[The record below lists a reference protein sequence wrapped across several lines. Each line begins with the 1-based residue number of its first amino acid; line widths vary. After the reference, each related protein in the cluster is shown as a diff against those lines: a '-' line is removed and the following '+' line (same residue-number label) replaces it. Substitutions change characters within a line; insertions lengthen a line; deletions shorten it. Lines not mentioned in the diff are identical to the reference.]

1 MPGTHS
7 TATTFIS
14 YSRKDEAF
22 AQQLYNDLSAAGVR
36 PWLDRYDIPP
46 GALWDDE
53 IQRGLN
59 AVSHVL
65 VLVSKASIASDNV
78 HVEWNY
84 ALSTGK
90 TVIPVILEKL
100 PTEAIPLRLH
110 LPNWVV
116 VAGQDYRKALAQL
129 LAVLPVTA
137 AANPAAAPEP
147 EVAPVDPDPIAAEAA
162 WKHGNAAFNAG
173 DLGAAR
179 GAYSE
184 SIRLAPDRPEGY
196 VHRGMVA
203 YLQDRYLDALADF
216 DRAQQLE
223 PDIPLLYNNRGV
235 TYSGL
240 KQYALALADFDEALM
255 LKPDYANA
263 LYNRASVLVALKRY
277 RLAVDHYTRALAISD
292 RVPAFYN
299 SRGLGYAAM
308 GDFDAAVADYNR
320 ALELNSGYAS
330 AYGNRANAY
339 ANTGRIDDALADYD
353 RVIAL
358 DPEHA
363 LAYAGRSEIRF
374 CGGDYAHAVLD
385 ASTVIGLRPDF
396 HGGYALRALA
406 NFRRSKRD
414 EALADFARAV
424 DLDAAWTAPEDAAA
438 YLTICPDDALAA
450 LRELLAARAP

>member
-1 MPGTHS
+1 MPDLHS

-14 YSRKDEAF
+14 YSRKDETF
-22 AQQLYNDLSAAGVR
+22 ALRLYNDLSAAGVR

-46 GALWDDE
+46 GAIWDDE

-65 VLVSKASIASDNV
+65 VLVSKASVASDNV
-78 HVEWNY
+78 HAEWNY

-90 TVIPVILEKL
+90 MVIPVILEQM

-110 LPNWVV
+110 GPNWVM
-116 VAGQDYRKALAQL
+116 VAGQDYRTALAKL

-147 EVAPVDPDPIAAEAA
+147 EVAPVDPDPVAAAAA
-162 WKHGNAAFNAG
+162 WKRGNAAFNAG

-179 GAYSE
+179 GAYTE
-184 SIRLAPDRPEGY
+184 SIRLAPDQPEGY
-196 VHRGMVA
+196 IHRGMVA
-203 YLQDRYLDALADF
+203 YLQDRYLDALSDF
-216 DRAQQLE
+216 DRAQQLG

-255 LKPDYANA
+255 LNPDYANA
-263 LYNRASVLVALKRY
+263 LYNRAGVLMTLKRY
-277 RLAVDHYTRALAISD
+277 RLAAEHYTRALKISD

-299 SRGLGYAAM
+299 NRGLSYAAM
-308 GDFDAAVADYNR
+308 DDLDAAMADYNR
-320 ALELNSGYAS
+320 AVELDPNYAS

-339 ANTGRIDDALADYD
+339 ANAGHIEEALADYD

-358 DPEHA
+358 NPEHA

-374 CGGDYAHAVLD
+374 CAGDYAHAVLD

-406 NFRRSKRD
+406 NFRRGKRD
-414 EALADFARAV
+414 EALADMARAV
-424 DLDAAWTAPEDAAA
+424 DLDVAWSTANEASA
-438 YLTICPDDALAA
+438 YLTVCPDDALAA
-450 LRELLAARAP
+450 LHDLLAARAS

>member
-14 YSRKDEAF
+14 YSRKDETF
-22 AQQLYNDLSAAGVR
+22 AQKLYNDLSAAGVR

-46 GALWDDE
+46 GATWDDE
-53 IQRGLN
+53 IQHGLN
-59 AVSHVL
+59 VVSHVL
-65 VLVSKASIASDNV
+65 VLVSQASIDSENV
-78 HVEWNY
+78 HAEWNY

-110 LPNWVV
+110 GPNWVM
-116 VAGQDYRKALAQL
+116 VAGQEYRTALARL

-137 AANPAAAPEP
+137 VANPAAAPEP
-147 EVAPVDPDPIAAEAA
+147 EVAPVDLDPAAAEAA

-173 DLGAAR
+173 DLAAASA
-179 GAYSE
+179 AYTD

-196 VHRGMVA
+196 IHRGMVA
-203 YLQDRYLDALADF
+203 HLQDRYLDALADF
-216 DRAQQLE
+216 DRAHQLE

-240 KQYALALADFDEALM
+240 KQYALALADFDEAL
-255 LKPDYANA
+255 LLNPDYANA
-263 LYNRASVLVALKRY
+263 LYNRAGVLMVLKRY
-277 RLAVDHYTRALAISD
+277 RLAVDYYTRALAISD

-308 GDFDAAVADYNR
+308 GNFDAAVADYNQ
-320 ALELNSGYAS
+320 ALELDAKYAS

-339 ANTGRIDDALADYD
+339 ANTGHIDEALADYGA
-353 RVIAL
+353 VIDL

-374 CGGDYAHAVLD
+374 CAGDYAHAVLD
-385 ASTVIGLRPDF
+385 ASTVIGLHPDF
-396 HGGYALRALA
+396 HGGYGLRALA
-406 NFRRSKRD
+406 NFRRGKRD

-424 DLDAAWTAPEDAAA
+424 DLDAAWTTPEDASA
-438 YLTICPDDALAA
+438 YLTICPEEALTA
-450 LRELLAARAP
+450 LRELLAARGS